1 MDFLLPEL
9 GEGVYEAEAVRWL
22 VEPGQDVRHGQ
33 PLLEV
38 LTDKATMEVP
48 APFAGTIEALNLQP
62 GQKTKVGEPILA
74 YRPTESEGQDT
85 SPSPGEK
92 TPSPKETPTTKE
104 TPPPKK
110 KPPLAPEPQTQP
122 ERVDA
127 VPVKAAPTVRLMAR
141 KLGID
146 LQTVDG
152 SGPQGRILIEDLAHA
167 LPAEGAGQAPAAS
180 RPAHPDFG
188 TPGTRLP
195 LAGLRRKMAE
205 TMVRSKSTIP
215 HFGYVDECD
224 VTDLVRLREQLK
236 EAFAAKGRKLTYLP
250 FFVKA
255 VARALRDVPFVN
267 ASLEEDTQEIVLHE
281 KCHVGI
287 AAAAPQGLLVPI
299 VRDADQSSLTR
310 IAADIERLVDDA
322 RAGRSKLEDLKGAT
336 FTITSIGNL
345 GGLFATPII
354 QPPQVGILAIGRIV
368 KRPVYD
374 DRGDLRP
381 ADMLYLSF
389 SFDHRVLDGAIG
401 TAFGNAVARHLRNP
415 AALLLDD

>member
-22 VEPGQDVRHGQ
+22 VEPGQAVRHGQ

-48 APFAGTIEALNLQP
+48 APFAGTIEGLHLQP
-62 GQKTKVGEPILA
+62 GQKTKVGDAVLT
-74 YRPTESEGQDT
+74 YR
-85 SPSPGEK
+85 
-92 TPSPKETPTTKE
+92 PKETNGADTAPSPAEPPT
-104 TPPPKK
+104 PASPPKR
-110 KPPLAPEPQTQP
+110 PAPTVDRQTQP
-122 ERVDA
+122 ERSEG

-146 LQTVDG
+146 LQTIDG

-167 LPAEGAGQAPAAS
+167 LPAEGAGQAPAA
-180 RPAHPDFG
+180 RPAPPDFG

-236 EAFAAKGRKLTYLP
+236 ETFAAKGRKLSYLP

-255 VARALRDVPFVN
+255 VARALRDVPLVN
-267 ASLEEDTQEIVLHE
+267 ASLEEDKEEIVLHE
-281 KCHVGI
+281 DCHVGI
-287 AAAAPQGLLVPI
+287 AAAAPQGLLVPVI
-299 VRDADQSSLTR
+299 RAADQASLSQV
-310 IAADIERLVDDA
+310 AADIERLVEDA
-322 RAGRSKLEDLKGAT
+322 RAGRSKREDLKGAT

-354 QPPQVGILAIGRIV
+354 QPPQVGILGIGRIV
-368 KRPVYD
+368 KRPIYD

-401 TAFGNAVARHLRNP
+401 TAFGNAVARHLKNP
-415 AALLLDD
+415 AALLLED

>member
-22 VEPGQDVRHGQ
+22 VEPGQAVRHGQ

-62 GQKTKVGEPILA
+62 GQKTKVGDAILT
-74 YRPTESEGQDT
+74 YR
-85 SPSPGEK
+85 
-92 TPSPKETPTTKE
+92 PKETNGADTAPSPAEPSPPASQPKRPSPTVDRQ
-104 TPPPKK
+104 P
-110 KPPLAPEPQTQP
+110 QP
-122 ERVDA
+122 ERA
-127 VPVKAAPTVRLMAR
+127 EGVPVKAAPTVRLMAR

-167 LPAEGAGQAPAAS
+167 LPTEGTGPAPAA
-180 RPAHPDFG
+180 RPDFG

-195 LAGLRRKMAE
+195 FAGLRRKMAE

-215 HFGYVDECD
+215 HFGYVNECD

-236 EAFAAKGRKLTYLP
+236 EAFADKGRKLTYLP

-255 VARALRDVPFVN
+255 VARALRDVPLVN
-267 ASLEEDTQEIVLHE
+267 ASLEEDKQEIVLHE
-281 KCHVGI
+281 DCHVGI
-287 AAAAPQGLLVPI
+287 AAAAPQGLLVPV
-299 VRDADQSSLTR
+299 VRAADRASLTQV
-310 IAADIERLVDDA
+310 AADIERLVEDA

-354 QPPQVGILAIGRIV
+354 QPPQVGILGIGRIV
-368 KRPVYD
+368 KRPIYD

-389 SFDHRVLDGAIG
+389 SFDHRVLDGTVG
-401 TAFGNAVARHLRNP
+401 TAFGNAVARHLKNP